1 MPEPVK
7 TPVSMPLSTDLP
19 MNAEMPA
26 TIRKRFIVKGR
37 VQRVGYR
44 ALVLAFADSMG
55 LKGLVRNL
63 ADKTVEVVCE
73 GPPKDIA
80 AFLKAIDRKGDP
92 MDPVSI
98 NVTSLEEAPPPPEG
112 ELAGFIID
120 YGRKLTPIE
129 RESLDRDEIMIL
141 GAGILNIKV
150 DGLGQKFDGLG
161 QKFDG
166 LGQKFDG
173 LGQKVDNVGNAV
185 RDMHG
190 DMNVR
195 FDHVA
200 QKYDMI
206 AASLKEA
213 IVHMDRNA
221 EKTDR
226 AIERSRKQSASEANR
241 TRYEIA
247 RSRKQTILAVHRSEE
262 RTAKMHKEGHRE
274 LAASNRELAGVFR
287 FMIRKLTDR
296 PAVMRPGGKR
306 TQ

>member
-7 TPVSMPLSTDLP
+7 TPGSMPLSTDVP

-26 TIRKRFIVKGR
+26 TVRKRFIVKGR

-55 LKGLVRNL
+55 IKGLVRNL
-63 ADKTVEVVCE
+63 ADRTVEVVCE
-73 GPPKDIA
+73 GQPKDIA
-80 AFLKAIDRKGDP
+80 SFLKAIDRKGDP
-92 MDPVSI
+92 MDPLSI
-98 NVTSLEEAPPPPEG
+98 NVTSLEEAPLPPEG
-112 ELAGFIID
+112 ELTGFIID
-120 YGRKLTPIE
+120 YGRELTPIE

-166 LGQKFDG
+166 LGQK
-173 LGQKVDNVGNAV
+173 VDNVGNAV

-190 DMNVR
+190 DMNTR
-195 FDHVA
+195 FDHMA
-200 QKYDMI
+200 DRYDMI

-213 IVHMDRNA
+213 LVHMDRNA

-241 TRYEIA
+241 TGKEIA

-262 RTAKMHKEGHRE
+262 RTAKMHKEGHKE
-274 LAASNRELAGVFR
+274 LAASNRELAGAFR
-287 FMIRKLTDR
+287 FMIRKLTQRPSGMR
-296 PAVMRPGGKR
+296 PAGKR
-306 TQ
+306 PQ